1 MADERIL
8 VIGAGIAGLFSA
20 LALARDGRELLIIDK
35 DPPPPEGGADAA
47 FADWK
52 HNGVGHL
59 RHSHAFLARLNVL
72 VKQHHPA
79 LHQALLDAGCR
90 ELGIADSL
98 PPPMVPLWTAQSGD
112 DDLSVLTSRRTTL
125 ELVIRRYVETL
136 PGVTFQTGVFVRE
149 AILEATPEGRRIAGV
164 RTGGADEPQGEIRAD
179 ITLDASGR
187 LSEIPAQLRADG
199 AVIGEEAE
207 DCGILYYTRHYR
219 LRPGQS
225 EPPRGAHGGTG
236 DLGFLKFGLFP
247 GDNGCFSI
255 TLAVPEIETE
265 LRQKVIDPAVF
276 DAICRHYPGLAPWLD
291 EARTEPVG
299 RVHGMGDLRGHW
311 RDFVTAEG
319 APAALG
325 YFPIG
330 DAMIRANP
338 LYGRGCSF
346 AAVAAFELKAALEE
360 AATPLARARAYHGR
374 IRSVLRPY
382 FDGMRNQDRAAIKRA
397 AAIRNPPPKPV
408 VPSITSAIGRSLGND
423 GIAIALRS
431 DPVLLRAAMRDFHML
446 EPQPGAWLKKPDNW
460 LRIGKWWLRG
470 KRANADR
477 YPPKPG
483 PDRKFIFDAIGLAA

>member
-1 MADERIL
+1 MSGERIL
-8 VIGAGIAGLFSA
+8 VVGAGIAGLFTA
-20 LALARDGRELLIIDK
+20 LALAKEGRDLTLIDK

-72 VKQHHPA
+72 VKRHHPA

-90 ELGIADSL
+90 ELGIRDSL
-98 PPPMVPLWTAQSGD
+98 PPPIVPLWKSEPGD

-136 PGVTFQTGVFVRE
+136 PGVTFRTGVFMRE
-149 AILEATPEGRRIAGV
+149 AILENTPRGRRVAGIL
-164 RTGGADEPQGEIRAD
+164 TGGADEPQGEIRAD
-179 ITLDASGR
+179 ITIDAAGR
-187 LSEIPAQLRADG
+187 LSSLPDQLKAAG
-199 AVIGEEAE
+199 AVIAEEAE

-236 DLGFLKFGLFP
+236 DLGFIKFGLFP

-255 TLAVPEIETE
+255 TLAVPEIEAE

-276 DAICRHYPGLAPWLD
+276 DAICNHFPGLAPWL
-291 EARTEPVG
+291 EPERTEPVG

-311 RDFVTAEG
+311 RNFVTAEG
-319 APAALG
+319 APAALD
-325 YFPIG
+325 YFPVG
-330 DAMIRANP
+330 DTMIRTNP

-346 AAVAAFELKAALEE
+346 SAVAAFLLKDTLAE
-360 AATPLARARAYHGR
+360 AATPLERARAYHAKVQAG
-374 IRSVLRPY
+374 LRPY

-397 AAIRNPPPKPV
+397 AAVRTPPPKPLI
-408 VPSITSAIGRSLGND
+408 PSIPAAIGRSFGQD
-423 GIAIALRS
+423 GVAIAMRS

-446 EPQPGAWLKKPDNW
+446 EQPGAWLKKPDAW

-470 KRANADR
+470 KKANADR
-477 YPPKPG
+477 YPPKAG
-483 PDRKFIFDAIGLAA
+483 PDRKTVFAAIDLAA